1 MGLAEEIRHFVSEHY
16 IKPAKERG
24 ETKLVVVSGE
34 VHGRIGLKDRSAHA
48 VSEKMVR
55 DSATLRAREPHETVV
70 ATAFYRYAERF
81 KSKLDG
87 VPLRTVGQ
95 LEQLF

>member
-34 VHGRIGLKDRSAHA
+34 VHGRMGLKDRMPA
-48 VSEKMVR
+48 VCSVLRGGKLQNSLNVRLLQEIRLPKVER
-55 DSATLRAREPHETVV
+55 DSSTN
-70 ATAFYRYAERF
+70 RF
-81 KSKLDG
+81 
-87 VPLRTVGQ
+87 VFNI
-95 LEQLF
+95 E